1 MRLRYERIL
10 LIAVAALVL
19 ALDQATK
26 TWVVR
31 NLAPGQSQE
40 LAEWL
45 APVLSL
51 THVTNTGVAFGLL
64 QGLGDILTLVALLTI
79 ILILAFSRSLPSDQW
94 LPHIALG
101 LQLGGALGNLTDRLF
116 RGAVVDFVDLNFW
129 PLHHWPI
136 FNIADT
142 SIVAG
147 VGLVLLSIWRERPE
161 RTP

>member
-1 MRLRYERIL
+1 ML